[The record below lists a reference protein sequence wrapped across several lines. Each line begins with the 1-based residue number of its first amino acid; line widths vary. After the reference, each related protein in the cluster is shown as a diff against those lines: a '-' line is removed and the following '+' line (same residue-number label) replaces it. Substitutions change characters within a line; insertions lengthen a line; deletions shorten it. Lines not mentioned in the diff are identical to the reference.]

1 MVVSVPHRRR
11 GQQRG
16 NEQRAAVQ
24 RREGMEVVELEALD
38 EGAVEHRGRG
48 CAGGVAGADHDGVAA
63 AFQVEDGVGGDARPG
78 QLGADQGAS
87 QAVQQQVLG
96 PLDDMRRDVVQV
108 RSATQVASRPVGP
121 SGSVAACVHGG
132 HQFSRS
138 SHLACCYIH
147 ITTERLRKGG
157 GVEALTTVLST
168 DAGVPLHR
176 QLFLVLHDEIDRGVI
191 APGDALPTEQ
201 TLCDQFGVSR
211 ITVRRALADL
221 AEQGYI
227 ERRQGV
233 GSFVRE
239 HAPSEPVSAG
249 RSYHGWAAA
258 DAVRDRGRSGRTRH
272 ATPAAAHRRGARDVP
287 ASCCTSFGCGGN
299 AGRASR

>member
-1 MVVSVPHRRR
+1 M
-11 GQQRG
+11 
-16 NEQRAAVQ
+16 
-24 RREGMEVVELEALD
+24 
-38 EGAVEHRGRG
+38 
-48 CAGGVAGADHDGVAA
+48 
-63 AFQVEDGVGGDARPG
+63 
-78 QLGADQGAS
+78 
-87 QAVQQQVLG
+87 
-96 PLDDMRRDVVQV
+96 
-108 RSATQVASRPVGP
+108 
-121 SGSVAACVHGG
+121 
-132 HQFSRS
+132 
-138 SHLACCYIH
+138 
-147 ITTERLRKGG
+147 
-157 GVEALTTVLST
+157 TVLST

-239 HAPSEPVSAG
+239 HAQSEPVSAG
-249 RSYHGWAAA
+249 RSYLDGL
-258 DAVRDRGRSGRTRH
+258 RQTQFETRSTSSNSTRG
-272 ATPAAAHRRGARDVP
+272 AHRGPSPRPSRVP
-287 ASCCTSFGCGGN
+287 AKCCTSFGCGGN